1 LYSIIGDGVAVTNPK
16 QMEVTK
22 NDRQQEEMG
31 KTGTY
36 NSGAEQSGGG
46 GVYRPCR

>member
-1 LYSIIGDGVAVTNPK
+1 
-16 QMEVTK
+16 MELVTK

-31 KTGTY
+31 KTETY

-46 GVYRPCR
+46 GVGGVQGFRVGPSGAGDEG